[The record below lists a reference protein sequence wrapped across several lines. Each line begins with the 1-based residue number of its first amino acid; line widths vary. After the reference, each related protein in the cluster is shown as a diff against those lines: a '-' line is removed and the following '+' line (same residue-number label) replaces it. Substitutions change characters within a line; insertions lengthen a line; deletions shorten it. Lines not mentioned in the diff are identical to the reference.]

1 MTGFN
6 KNGKDLLLSAIM
18 VVDTL
23 DGRAA
28 DIVEKAAVEPSRH
41 AEMMANLVAPEKKRR
56 RYNEI
61 DDS

>member
-23 DGRAA
+23 VGRDD
-28 DIVEKAAVEPSRH
+28 DIVEKAAVEPRRH

-61 DDS
+61 DDG

>member
-1 MTGFN
+1 LFTLTGFN

-41 AEMMANLVAPEKKRR
+41 AEMMANLVALEKKT
-56 RYNEI
+56 
-61 DDS
+61 